1 MRYVPDG
8 APRTPGGREVACAAG
23 RPAGRSVE
31 RQQPP
36 PVRARAVERQ
46 RRTRLPPTTLHVVCH
61 GATVADYAPGYPGD
75 PLGLPR

>member
-31 RQQPP
+31 QQQPP
-36 PVRARAVERQ
+36 PVKARAAYSS
-46 RRTRLPPTTLHVVCH
+46 
-61 GATVADYAPGYPGD
+61 GG
-75 PLGLPR
+75 LGCLPRRYTPCAPTPSELMIAAVGAQNTGGTP